1 MDSNFENLVKS
12 QINSILEV
20 FINSIESVFEDKNSF
35 TQEEREMLYK
45 DFLNVLEF
53 VSSYKDEIDPQIKD
67 KINHIKH
74 LLNASNEVYE
84 GEEHPL
90 NTPPLSDVQEN

>member
-20 FINSIESVFEDKNSF
+20 FINSIESVLEDKNSF

-67 KINHIKH
+67 KINYIKH
-74 LLNASNEVYE
+74 LLNTSNDIDE

-90 NTPPLSDVQEN
+90 NTPPLSDMQGN

>member
-20 FINSIESVFEDKNSF
+20 FINSIESVLEDKNSF

-74 LLNASNEVYE
+74 LLNTSNDIDE

-90 NTPPLSDVQEN
+90 NTPPLSDGQEN

>member
-20 FINSIESVFEDKNSF
+20 FINSIESVLEDKNSF

-90 NTPPLSDVQEN
+90 NTPPLSNMQGN

>member
-20 FINSIESVFEDKNSF
+20 FINSIESVLEDKNSF

-74 LLNASNEVYE
+74 LLNTSNDIDE

>member
-1 MDSNFENLVKS
+1 MDSNFENLIKT

-20 FINSIESVFEDKNSF
+20 FTNSIEGIFEDKNSF

-53 VSSYKDEIDPQIKD
+53 VSSYKDEIDPQIKG

-74 LLNASNEVYE
+74 LLNTSNDINE

-90 NTPPLSDVQEN
+90 NTPPLSDGQEN

>member
-20 FINSIESVFEDKNSF
+20 FINSIESVLEDKNSF

-74 LLNASNEVYE
+74 LLNTSNDIDE

-90 NTPPLSDVQEN
+90 NTPPLSDMQGN